1 MSDNH
6 LEIKIPDEVLD
17 ERKETDKKLNEQK
30 KQARK
35 RFVQEILKTICALHN
50 SNGGTL
56 KLSSS
61 GKYRLNQDIA
71 VRLAEEGSR
80 NVFNI
85 SEIYENFKIHDQTT
99 DSLTL
104 RIQRSSSLV
113 TMKLNIFF
121 PTETQVLEYL
131 PVKDQWIFLQLMN
144 RKFCKPNEN
153 EVPVDFISKD
163 FSGLKESDTVQLKNL
178 TTKVT
183 TNVTTK
189 VTTEV
194 TTEVTTK
201 VTTEVTTKVTTKVTT
216 EVTTTFADR
225 VIENKFTRYVSAFA
239 NHRGGQIYYGIKDDG
254 VVAGEK
260 ISDEEKVRVENR
272 IKDEIGEMRCHG
284 HGASGSSGVEWDVTF
299 APVKKKN
306 GTIIE
311 STFVMIV
318 SIKPFFGGVFTEEPE
333 SYHIKKGEVVKIKF
347 DDWLV
352 CFKMEKQPWAIEVI
366 TSVQSHV
373 QWRSQRNRKIYLDFT
388 IALVQCR
395 NDNDMEKFY
404 LFRELAKTDTYKT
417 TDASLIVSL
426 ENVAVHY
433 KKHEF
438 EAASKLLEHLER
450 TKEESR
456 DPEFHFAK
464 MMYLKSRIKRAQGE
478 YKESYDIAIHCLKT
492 VANLTPDL
500 ITVWYYMQLAMLA
513 NILGARGKDSAK
525 FSEAR
530 SWLQRALNHACRL
543 NEYPTGLLDVQQKLF
558 IYRAMTLLKC
568 SLIGEISNLYVS
580 PEEISAAAQEVTK
593 VHSSLMNG
601 GHMSQYR
608 EIQHLFAQCSLFIRH
623 SEHTNSNQTQK
634 RHQLNRAQRWAKQ
647 AEDLASDCGFEDMQV
662 YATSFQAIVD
672 RRCRN

>member
-61 GKYRLNQDIA
+61 GKYRLNQDIV
-71 VRLAEEGSR
+71 VRTTEEESR

-85 SEIYENFKIHDQTT
+85 SELYENFKIHDQTT

-104 RIQRSSSLV
+104 RIQRPSSLV

-131 PVKDQWIFLQLMN
+131 PLRDRCIFLQLMG
-144 RKFCKPNEN
+144 RKFCEPNEN

-163 FSGLKESDTVQLKNL
+163 SSGLKESDTVQLKNL
-178 TTKVT
+178 STEVTTKVT
-183 TNVTTK
+183 TNVTTN
-189 VTTEV
+189 
-194 TTEVTTK
+194 
-201 VTTEVTTKVTTKVTT
+201 VTT

-272 IKDEIGEMRCHG
+272 IEDEIGEMRCHS

-299 APVKKKN
+299 APVKTKY

-311 STFVMIV
+311 STFVIIV

-513 NILGARGKDSAK
+513 NILAARENDPAK
-525 FSEAR
+525 FLEAR
-530 SWLQRALNHACRL
+530 SWLQLALNHACTL

-623 SEHTNSNQTQK
+623 SEDTKSDERQE
-634 RHQLNRAQRWAKQ
+634 RHQFLSRARIWAKQ
-647 AEDLASDCGFEDMQV
+647 AKNLAKSRFKDMQG
-662 YATSFQAIVD
+662 YATSFQEIVD
-672 RRCRN
+672 KRIKINYRT

>member
-1 MSDNH
+1 M
-6 LEIKIPDEVLD
+6 
-17 ERKETDKKLNEQK
+17 
-30 KQARK
+30 
-35 RFVQEILKTICALHN
+35 
-50 SNGGTL
+50 
-56 KLSSS
+56 
-61 GKYRLNQDIA
+61 
-71 VRLAEEGSR
+71 
-80 NVFNI
+80 
-85 SEIYENFKIHDQTT
+85 
-99 DSLTL
+99 
-104 RIQRSSSLV
+104 
-113 TMKLNIFF
+113 
-121 PTETQVLEYL
+121 
-131 PVKDQWIFLQLMN
+131 
-144 RKFCKPNEN
+144 
-153 EVPVDFISKD
+153 
-163 FSGLKESDTVQLKNL
+163 
-178 TTKVT
+178 
-183 TNVTTK
+183 
-189 VTTEV
+189 TTEV

-513 NILGARGKDSAK
+513 NILGARGNDSAK

-623 SEHTNSNQTQK
+623 SEHTNSDQTQK

>member
-17 ERKETDKKLNEQK
+17 ERKETDKTLNEQK

-183 TNVTTK
+183 TN
-189 VTTEV
+189 
-194 TTEVTTK
+194 
-201 VTTEVTTKVTTKVTT
+201 VTTKVTT

-623 SEHTNSNQTQK
+623 SEHTNSDQTQK

>member
-1 MSDNH
+1 M
-6 LEIKIPDEVLD
+6 
-17 ERKETDKKLNEQK
+17 
-30 KQARK
+30 
-35 RFVQEILKTICALHN
+35 
-50 SNGGTL
+50 
-56 KLSSS
+56 
-61 GKYRLNQDIA
+61 
-71 VRLAEEGSR
+71 
-80 NVFNI
+80 
-85 SEIYENFKIHDQTT
+85 
-99 DSLTL
+99 
-104 RIQRSSSLV
+104 
-113 TMKLNIFF
+113 
-121 PTETQVLEYL
+121 
-131 PVKDQWIFLQLMN
+131 
-144 RKFCKPNEN
+144 
-153 EVPVDFISKD
+153 
-163 FSGLKESDTVQLKNL
+163 
-178 TTKVT
+178 
-183 TNVTTK
+183 
-189 VTTEV
+189 TTEV

-623 SEHTNSNQTQK
+623 SEHTNSDQTQK